1 MTDTSDLIPITVSA
15 LLPDSPARPRPI
27 NESLLLEATRRW
39 QDSRAQMLK
48 LTTDAPSVHA
58 SLTAFIKEE
67 LDLDGDSVQLHFAAS
82 GDAPEHFVT
91 LTQAIAFMYQL
102 PNYAALYQRCRVIG
116 LPDGKQHY
124 AHQPFELLKHFTQ
137 LNVHHA
143 LRTAWVTYWWFRR
156 APGTSVSRR
165 DHAIALYGNHLQA
178 AAQLACATGS
188 ITADQLK
195 PVLKVLDPP
204 SAELLLDGQKIY
216 TEQLLLKRVGFADAE
231 IPGSLVITLDSDI
244 VLQLLYLPTQQ
255 PALRLFNNRPNM
267 EQWLLGQPTLFAGVT
282 EIAHDDLID
291 YREVDDA
298 LQTAMTQ
305 LLEYRLNVKQESLKH
320 TYGHNL
326 AEQGHRG
333 LDAANRVD
341 EQQRNHGFFASQPA
355 LPATPPDDDDA
366 LDSPPVEFTGLTA
379 DLPMWQRRRA
389 LLQQQQAFKT
399 LLGPDFAGDPN
410 DERLVA
416 FRAQLD
422 LLHEAQKEADTAA
435 TALWEQQPQ
444 HKLLELSQEA
454 NPDYQ
459 RLLQARL
466 KGLLAEARLQRQLNQ
481 ISQREHDMLL
491 AAFAPLQAPSPG
503 LNVSVACLT
512 LSLAE
517 RTNGEVKAQSKEL
530 NGVLLITLEEAL
542 IDAATPQG
550 LLLYWPGSQGGLQRF
565 DSREALEQWLHV
577 EPSQTESLGLA
588 LLNQTPFEY
597 SLTAQLDGWVSNIE
611 EMLRRAPN
619 DTARQAKELAPM
631 RLQAINELGVPIHA
645 ARELAYAQV
654 LEQSRS
660 GTLAANLAP
669 WHDPVSAV
677 DKAELNAMLEAYIL
691 AFQRAETALSLK
703 LPEVGSFCKKRLDAR
718 LSRDFSLKQ
727 PFSIEL
733 DLPESVTWQQHFIDA
748 PGAPG
753 TPTKN
758 VPVPSATRVKM
769 SLEKLALGNIDSSL
783 NERLGFMRVEVRA
796 GTTEKQALT
805 AALTLNYLRK
815 LVTELDLAQ
824 RYEDLIVETYRGASS
839 GEATF
844 TRDHRLECLLEPHR
858 LMLKL
863 QGRQAALQKHINAI
877 ELRTLDIAIDA
888 ATPQAWRVDGNDI
901 ELLPA
906 VLTVGGPDT
915 ADGPTTL
922 SGITFIHQKN
932 SGSTL
937 LYLPDSP
944 DGQYLRSYISLES
957 ARMALFNLC
966 LQSKTVNYLADR
978 AVLGSETHHVS
989 RINQAVLKH
998 FNALI
1003 GVGTPWPATTSL
1015 ANQLL
1020 NAQMGRVIEA
1030 HRASSRSNSAL
1041 FLELYAVKGIQTF
1054 NYIKMALGVV
1064 PIVGTV
1070 IGINDGID
1078 SALAAVDAFRRGDH
1092 AQGMQHIT
1100 QVLQALID
1108 AGMDL
1113 ATGIGISPTSAI
1125 SRTLSRQLRS
1135 TFKSGGFLLAP
1146 VNWKAKHIAQRFK
1159 GYEYEKAIT
1168 LVNAK
1173 TAVHGL
1179 YRNVYRH
1186 ADGHFILRQGNV
1198 YQIELH
1204 NGHWR
1209 LSGNSLKTYK
1219 QPIALDEAGQW
1230 DTHFGVY
1237 GTAQPA
1243 GLAGGGAV
1251 LGHVADTMEPLWPMA
1266 IRERLPAWWTNRAYR
1281 QQRALE
1287 SSARASH
1294 HRLDLN
1300 RQRVENLTVRHEK
1313 GETINLDT
1321 LEKELKEGIDLSKRV
1336 NQDIEPLAQTAHGNR
1351 TNRAAKAK
1359 SDIAYGLTWR
1369 AQWLVKVRVEKLV
1382 DSSDA
1387 IQGLIQR
1394 LDTTPFDQL
1403 TARSALRLQIRQTRI
1418 ANYALLQQVETA
1430 IETVN
1435 TWNRLVTITSQ
1446 RQKLAAVSE
1455 VINRRM
1461 SAKNLSYT
1469 KTITLLELIDHR
1481 KELGDVSWHYLQA
1494 PLKNTKHC
1502 AYRALY
1508 IQNHLIEVST
1518 NRVQRNALLNACLEV
1533 YAHTRR
1539 NLNHWATSYPQH
1551 LDSNHLPELYRLLD
1565 EMSARARKSLQEV
1578 EPVVPGETTRKVF
1591 ETEDHQ
1597 WLIGVEN
1604 WSESTHT
1611 RLFTLTGAQGRL
1623 EIWEQ
1628 SPSGRYRWVNPPA
1641 LTPVPAAKNAQ
1652 ALITEAQGRLDAAEA
1667 YIGKVRGYARQ
1678 DMLPVDLQE
1687 MLARE
1692 ADELSARAQAIEPLA
1707 PEHRLIN
1714 QLRTKATEL
1723 TTTGRAVRTQ
1733 QSLASRKPTD
1743 GMLDDLVGQ
1752 HAVDIRRNA
1761 PMTELARQSGGR
1773 HDFMQEYEVWNLTST
1788 PPKLLWYAHFHYNRR
1803 AAAFAEFEK
1812 AHLKLPEHR
1821 YLTRA
1826 EYPTLPLSNIGRQS
1840 VALPHIEPLWVAP

>member
-1 MTDTSDLIPITVSA
+1 MTDTPDIPVPISVNDELVAYSA
-15 LLPDSPARPRPI
+15 GSSPV
-27 NESLLLEATRRW
+27 NESLLLEATQRW

-58 SLTAFIKEE
+58 SLTTFIKEE
-67 LDLDGDSVQLHFAAS
+67 LGLDGDSVQLHFAAS
-82 GDAPEHFVT
+82 GDTPERYVT
-91 LTQAIAFMYQL
+91 LTQAVAFMYQL

-116 LPDGKQHY
+116 LPNDKQHY
-124 AHQPFELLKHFTQ
+124 AAQPLDLLKHFTQ

-143 LRTAWVTYWWFRR
+143 LRTAWVTYWWFTR
-156 APGTSVSRR
+156 APGTALSRR
-165 DHAIALYGNHLQA
+165 DHAIALYSNHLQA

-195 PVLKVLDPP
+195 PLLKVLDPP
-204 SAELLLDGQKIY
+204 TGQLLLDGQKIY
-216 TEQLLLKRVGFADAE
+216 TEQLLLKRVGFTDAE
-231 IPGSLVITLDSDI
+231 IPGSLVITLDSDV

-255 PALRLFNNRPNM
+255 PALRLFNNRINM
-267 EQWLLGQPTLFAGVT
+267 EQWLLGQPELFAGVT
-282 EIAHDDLID
+282 EIEQGHLIV
-291 YREVDDA
+291 YHEVNDA
-298 LQTAMTQ
+298 LQAGMTQ
-305 LLEYRLNVKQESLKH
+305 LLEYRLKLKQESLKH
-320 TYGHNL
+320 SYGHNL
-326 AEQGHRG
+326 AEHGHRG
-333 LDAANRVD
+333 IEAANQVD
-341 EQQRNHGFFASQPA
+341 ERQRNQGFLASEPV
-355 LPATPPDDDDA
+355 LPATQPEDDEA
-366 LDSPPVEFTGLTA
+366 LDSPAMEFAGLTA
-379 DLPMWQRRRA
+379 DLPLRQRRFA

-422 LLHEAQKEADTAA
+422 LLHEAQNEAYTAA
-435 TALWEQQPQ
+435 TALWEQQSQ
-444 HKLLELSQEA
+444 RQLLELSRQT

-466 KGLLAEARLQRQLNQ
+466 KGLLAETRLQRQLNQ
-481 ISQREHDMLL
+481 ISQHEYDMLM
-491 AAFAPLQAPSPG
+491 AAFAPLQAPNPG
-503 LNVSVACLT
+503 LKVSVACLT
-512 LSLAE
+512 LSLTE
-517 RTNGEVKAQSKEL
+517 RINGETKVQSKEL

-542 IDAATPQG
+542 IDASSPQG

-565 DSREALEQWLHV
+565 DSREALEQWLQV
-577 EPSQTESLGLA
+577 MPSDTEFLGLA

-611 EMLRRAPN
+611 EMLQRAPN
-619 DTARQAKELAPM
+619 DTARQASELAPM
-631 RLQAINELGVPIHA
+631 RLQAIHELGVPFHA
-645 ARELAYAQV
+645 ARELAYAHLQ
-654 LEQSRS
+654 EQNRS

-669 WHDPVSAV
+669 WHGHVSAT
-677 DKAELNAMLEAYIL
+677 DKAELKTILEAYIR
-691 AFQRAETALSLK
+691 AFGRAEEALNLK

-727 PFSIEL
+727 PFSIQL
-733 DLPESVTWQQHFIDA
+733 DLPESVTWQQHFIEA
-748 PGAPG
+748 PGAQG

-783 NERLGFMRVEVRA
+783 YERLGFMKVEVSA
-796 GTTEKQALT
+796 DTSEKQALT
-805 AALTLNYLRK
+805 TALTVSYLRK

-824 RYEDLIVETYRGASS
+824 RYEDLIIETYRGDSS
-839 GEATF
+839 GAIF

-858 LMLKL
+858 LLLKL
-863 QGRQAALQKHINAI
+863 QGRQAFLQKHINAI
-877 ELRTLDIAIDA
+877 ELRTLDITIDA
-888 ATPQAWRVDGNDI
+888 ATSQAWQADGNNI
-901 ELLPA
+901 ELIPA

-915 ADGPTTL
+915 EDGPSTL

-944 DGQYLRSYISLES
+944 DGQYLHSYISLEA

-966 LQSKTVNYLADR
+966 LHSKMVNYLADR
-978 AVLGSETHHVS
+978 AVSGSEAHHVA

-998 FNALI
+998 FDALI

-1015 ANQLL
+1015 ANHLL
-1020 NAQMGRVIEA
+1020 NAQMGRVIKA

-1041 FLELYAVKGIQTF
+1041 FLELYAVKGTQTF

-1078 SALAAVDAFRRGDH
+1078 SAFAAVDAFRRGDH

-1100 QVLQALID
+1100 QVLLALID
-1108 AGMDL
+1108 AGMDV
-1113 ATGIGISPTSAI
+1113 ATGIGISPSAVV
-1125 SRTLSRQLRS
+1125 SRTLSRQLRNI
-1135 TFKSGGFLLAP
+1135 FMSGGFLLTP
-1146 VNWKAKHIAQRFK
+1146 NNWKARHIAQRFK
-1159 GYEYEKAIT
+1159 GYEYEKVIN
-1168 LVNAK
+1168 LGNAK
-1173 TAVHGL
+1173 TAIHGL

-1186 ADGHFILRQGNV
+1186 ADGNFILRQSNV

-1237 GTAQPA
+1237 GTAQPV

-1287 SSARASH
+1287 SSARAT
-1294 HRLDLN
+1294 HRSFDLN
-1300 RQRVENLTVRHEK
+1300 RQRVESLTTRHDK
-1313 GETINLDT
+1313 GEAVDLDT
-1321 LEKELKEGIDLSKRV
+1321 FEKELTEGIDLAKRL
-1336 NQDIEPLAQTAHGNR
+1336 NQDLAPLEQAAHGNR
-1351 TNRAAKAK
+1351 ANRATRAQ
-1359 SDIAYGLTWR
+1359 SDVAYGLTWR
-1369 AQWLVKVRVEKLV
+1369 AQWLAKIRAEKLV
-1382 DSSDA
+1382 LSSDA
-1387 IQGLIQR
+1387 IQELINR
-1394 LDTTPFDQL
+1394 LDATPFDQL
-1403 TARSALRLQIRQTRI
+1403 TARSALRQQIRDKRL
-1418 ANYALLQQVETA
+1418 ADYAMLLQLENA
-1430 IETVN
+1430 IETLN

-1446 RQKLAAVSE
+1446 RQKLAGACE

-1461 SAKNLSYT
+1461 SAKNLRYT
-1469 KTITLLELIDHR
+1469 KTTTLLELVDHR

-1494 PLKNTKHC
+1494 PLKNTKHA

-1508 IQNHLIEVST
+1508 IQNHLVEVST
-1518 NRVQRNALLNACLEV
+1518 NRVQRNALLNACIET
-1533 YAHTRR
+1533 YERTRR
-1539 NLNHWATSYPQH
+1539 NLNRWATSYPQH
-1551 LDSNHLPELYRLLD
+1551 FDSGHLPELYGLLD
-1565 EMSARARKSLQEV
+1565 DMSVRARKSLQEV
-1578 EPVVPGETTRKVF
+1578 ELVVPGEATRKVF

-1641 LTPVPAAKNAQ
+1641 LTPVPAAKNTQ
-1652 ALITEAQGRLDAAEA
+1652 ALITEAQARLDATDA
-1667 YIGKVRGYARQ
+1667 YIGKVQGYARQ

-1687 MLARE
+1687 MLVRE

-1707 PEHRLIN
+1707 PEHLLIN
-1714 QLRTKATEL
+1714 QLRDEATEL
-1723 TTTGRAVRTQ
+1723 TTTGRTLRTQ

-1761 PMTELARQSGGR
+1761 PMAELARQPGGR
-1773 HDFMQEYEVWNLTST
+1773 RDFMQEYEVWNLTST
-1788 PPKLLWYAHFHYNRR
+1788 PPKLLWYAHFHYNRG
-1803 AAAFAEFEK
+1803 AAAFGEFEK

-1826 EYPTLPLSNIGRQS
+1826 EYPALPLSNIGRQS
-1840 VALPHIEPLWVAP
+1840 VALPHIEPLWVAS